1 MESWRIVSA
10 VGGGLLVAV
19 PVSLVAADAT
29 RSTDNLGYPLAGVL
43 VGVGLGLLRLAGLD
57 RR

>member
-1 MESWRIVSA
+1 MA
-10 VGGGLLVAV
+10 GGLFIAV
-19 PVSLVAADAT
+19 PSSLIVADALG
-29 RSTDNLGYPLAGVL
+29 DPNNIGYPLAGVF